1 MNMKVLFVG
10 IPGHKRRSI
19 LGEGVILCH
28 PVPIKF
34 NDDNCKNHEL
44 AMTALQRQM
53 LEEVNS
59 LRKLLQMQSIH
70 SFVLSPPVATPAC
83 AAPACTAPS
92 RPVLQFTPSIPTL
105 ESMPPEALDRIASF
119 VGASDIL
126 QLCHAVRYFKYI
138 SKAMF
143 DFGQL
148 CEIHKASRPETLW
161 PIVDVVLFRNSVLK
175 PTHLRALGT
184 YSRVLSKH
192 GGSASINYSA
202 GMEAI
207 LPVLPENL
215 EVWIDSITQLA
226 NENTDAFFSAIFS
239 TNKTIICLTL
249 GAVYLGR
256 CNSNPVSLDLTTKW
270 LAKLRIHELGF
281 EPFSSIIPTQIRDML
296 HLVPMLASL
305 HLQTLEDFVGVS
317 LSEFKSLRKL
327 SISGRFFRANKKPE
341 ALVLQLL
348 DIVEATKI
356 QQLEVSLPWGLQQVQ
371 ARSKLKGLLT
381 ALFPRYG
388 WREQR
393 GQSEYHFVC
402 TRRK

>member
-1 MNMKVLFVG
+1 MTTAKC
-10 IPGHKRRSI
+10 S
-19 LGEGVILCH
+19 C
-28 PVPIKF
+28 
-34 NDDNCKNHEL
+34 CQNHEL
-44 AMTALQRQM
+44 AMTALQRQI

-83 AAPACTAPS
+83 TALS
-92 RPVLQFTPSIPTL
+92 RPVLQLKPSRPKL

-143 DFGQL
+143 DFGHL
-148 CEIHKASRPETLW
+148 CKIHYASRPERLW
-161 PIVDVVLFRNSVLK
+161 PIMDLDLFSNSVLK
-175 PTHLRALGT
+175 PTHLRALET
-184 YSRVLSKH
+184 YSRVLSKP
-192 GGSASINYSA
+192 GGSAIIDCSA

-215 EVWIDSITQLA
+215 EVLFDDIKLTYG
-226 NENTDAFFSAIFS
+226 NTDALFSAIFS
-239 TNKTIICLTL
+239 TNKTIIHLSL
-249 GAVYLGR
+249 GADYLES
-256 CNSNPVSLDLTTKW
+256 CIFDQASLDLTTKW
-270 LAKLRIHELGF
+270 LAKLRIHELEF
-281 EPFSSIIPTQIRDML
+281 QHSSTIPTQIRGML

-305 HLQTLEDFVGVS
+305 HLPTLKDFVGVS
-317 LSEFKSLRKL
+317 LSECKSLRKL
-327 SISGRFFRANKKPE
+327 SISQLFVGAKKKPE
-341 ALVLQLL
+341 ALVQQLL

-393 GQSEYHFVC
+393 GKREYHFVC
-402 TRRK
+402 TRQK